1 MQESHYHDLNHVYV
15 LHVDKYIDKY
25 IYCDHLHDTFV
36 SSLYFNKYQQHI
48 EHELNFDFDL
58 NLDVNFDLDLKLH
71 YYLLAFLRRQHC
83 PRGQR

>member
-1 MQESHYHDLNHVYV
+1 MQELQYHDLNHVYV

-25 IYCDHLHDTFV
+25 IHLDDTFV
-36 SSLYFNKYQQHI
+36 SSLNVNKYQQHL
-48 EHELNFDFDL
+48 EHEFY
-58 NLDVNFDLDLKLH
+58 VNFDLDIH

>member
-25 IYCDHLHDTFV
+25 IHLDDTFV
-36 SSLYFNKYQQHI
+36 SSLHVNKYQQHI
-48 EHELNFDFDL
+48 EHELDFDFDL
-58 NLDVNFDLDLKLH
+58 NLDVNFDLDLNLH